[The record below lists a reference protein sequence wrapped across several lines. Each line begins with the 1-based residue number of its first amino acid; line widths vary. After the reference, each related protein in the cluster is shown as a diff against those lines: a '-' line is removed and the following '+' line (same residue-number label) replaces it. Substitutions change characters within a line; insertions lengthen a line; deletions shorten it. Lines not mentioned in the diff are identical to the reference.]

1 MCLYAYHEAQSVLR
15 APRGLSPPPPVVLVV
30 VVAVV
35 SVVVVVV
42 VAVAVAVA
50 AFGNQLSQLFCT
62 CVGLQARLDPA
73 CRNDK
78 NDKTDKADNDNDDKD
93 DNVDYCDHDTN
104 CSALKRPRLRRAP
117 ALAP

>member
-1 MCLYAYHEAQSVLR
+1 MCLFAYHEAQSVLR
-15 APRGLSPPPPVVLVV
+15 ASRGPPPPPPVVLAV

-35 SVVVVVV
+35 SVVVVV
-42 VAVAVAVA
+42 AVAVAV
-50 AFGNQLSQLFCT
+50 FGNQLSQLFCT